1 MTKNLDNEGLK
12 SIINNYDLF
21 FIDLWG
27 VIHNG
32 IDLYKGSVDV
42 LQKLT
47 DKKKEI
53 VLLTNAPRPNN
64 NVIDFLKRMGLDQK
78 FSSKVYTSGE
88 AALLKVPF
96 SLSGGTKVFCGLMTS
111 PNPPNQFIWG
121 PRALLVETIASG
133 GRGIVNFQTTLP
145 KPKTQNTSNPENHC
159 AAASLRDAAAWQC
172 PNNH

>member
-1 MTKNLDNEGLK
+1 MTKNLDSLGLK
-12 SIINNYDLF
+12 SIADQYDLF

-32 IDLYKGSVDV
+32 INLYEDSVNV

-64 NVIDFLKRMGLDQK
+64 NVIDFLKRMCLDKK

-88 AALLKVPF
+88 AALEYLN
-96 SLSGGTKVFCGLMTS
+96 TK
-111 PNPPNQFIWG
+111 
-121 PRALLVETIASG
+121 
-133 GRGIVNFQTTLP
+133 
-145 KPKTQNTSNPENHC
+145 
-159 AAASLRDAAAWQC
+159 
-172 PNNH
+172 